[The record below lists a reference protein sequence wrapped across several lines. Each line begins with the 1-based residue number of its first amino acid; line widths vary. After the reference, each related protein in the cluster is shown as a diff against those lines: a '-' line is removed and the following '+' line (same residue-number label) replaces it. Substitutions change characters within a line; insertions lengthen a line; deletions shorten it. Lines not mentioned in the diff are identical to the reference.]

1 MSKKEIRALLLEFQ
15 VDVIWASLSKCHL
28 AVLHLARPSFMF
40 LDCLF

>member
-15 VDVIWASLSKCHL
+15 VDVIWASLSKCRL